1 MMNGLPLGLSAA
13 SMDRHIAWDIGAA
26 GVSDRL
32 AKALNAPVIRQ
43 RYSRLV
49 IDCNRDPSRADAM
62 PAVSDRTS
70 IPANV
75 DLSQADRDAR
85 IADIHVPYHEAIT
98 AELDA
103 QAAAGR
109 APSLVLVHSFT
120 PRMNDID
127 RPWTCGVL
135 HHGESALSHA
145 MLARLQGEAGQVV
158 GDNEPYAFDSI
169 DYTAPRHA
177 LARGLDYV
185 ELELRQDLIA
195 HEDGQIE
202 WAERLARL
210 IPLAAAD
217 VARSA
222 LA

>member
-1 MMNGLPLGLSAA
+1 MMNGLPLGLSPV

-32 AKALNAPVIRQ
+32 AEALGAPMIRQ

-49 IDCNRDPSRADAM
+49 IDCNREPQRADAI
-62 PAVSDRTS
+62 PAVSDKTLV
-70 IPANV
+70 PANAA
-75 DLSQADRDAR
+75 LSQADRDAR
-85 IADIHVPYHEAIT
+85 IADVHAPYHAALT
-98 AELDA
+98 AELDV

-109 APSLVLVHSFT
+109 SPALVLVHSFT

-145 MLARLQGEAGQVV
+145 MLARLRGETGQVV

-195 HEDGQIE
+195 DDAGQIE

-217 VARSA
+217 VAGSA
-222 LA
+222 QA